1 MGNDDEQQ
9 PDIRPDID
17 ASRMKNNNSE
27 QETSE
32 EKRPVETQDSNET
45 QECRD
50 AAVPAANLSQPS
62 KRPSGF
68 PWDHD
73 ENANLL
79 TPNLLAPYLT
89 GADADNV
96 TAEQL
101 INGVYVN
108 IPRSRKL
115 WKGDRIKLIWG
126 YNTFYT
132 TLEPNRRRNEPR
144 LVQYLNS
151 EQLANYQD
159 GQVQVHYEVIRRS
172 RLVGISERLTV
183 NLQTGGRPR
192 TGRRRRAV
200 RRNRF

>member
-17 ASRMKNNNSE
+17 ASRMENNNSE
-27 QETSE
+27 QEQCTSAQPL
-32 EKRPVETQDSNET
+32 EKDQQASRH
-45 QECRD
+45 
-50 AAVPAANLSQPS
+50 A
-62 KRPSGF
+62 SGF
-68 PWDHD
+68 PWAHD
-73 ENANLL
+73 ERTDMK

-172 RLVGISERLTV
+172 RLVGVSERLIV
-183 NLQTGGRPR
+183 HLQAGGRPR
-192 TGRRRRAV
+192 PGRRRRSV